1 MDTLIFYLD
10 IFGTISFAVAASLMA
25 YKKNLDPFGIIV
37 VAIFTSIGGGT
48 IRDILLRN
56 YPIFWIDNILY
67 LSVIISSSLLTQFF
81 YKHISKKEDILL
93 FFDAI
98 GIGVFT
104 IIGIKTALK
113 FDVHPLIC
121 IMMGTITAVFGG
133 LVRDVVCNEIPVIL
147 HRELYATLCIMGGAV
162 FFIMSFLGINN
173 NLSYIFS
180 MLFIIITRIIAIR
193 LNLSLND
200 LIFRSHME
208 GKR

>member
-81 YKHISKKEDILL
+81 YRYISKKEDILL

-147 HRELYATLCIMGGAV
+147 HRELYATLCIIGGAV

>member
-81 YKHISKKEDILL
+81 YRYISKKEDILL

>member
-1 MDTLIFYLD
+1 
-10 IFGTISFAVAASLMA
+10 
-25 YKKNLDPFGIIV
+25 
-37 VAIFTSIGGGT
+37 
-48 IRDILLRN
+48 
-56 YPIFWIDNILY
+56 
-67 LSVIISSSLLTQFF
+67 
-81 YKHISKKEDILL
+81 
-93 FFDAI
+93 
-98 GIGVFT
+98 
-104 IIGIKTALK
+104 
-113 FDVHPLIC
+113 
-121 IMMGTITAVFGG
+121 MMGTITAVFGG

>member
-1 MDTLIFYLD
+1 MQF
-10 IFGTISFAVAASLMA
+10 SR
-25 YKKNLDPFGIIV
+25 PC
-37 VAIFTSIGGGT
+37 GT

-81 YKHISKKEDILL
+81 YRYISKKEDILL

-147 HRELYATLCIMGGAV
+147 HRELYATLCIIGGAV

>member
-81 YKHISKKEDILL
+81 YRYISKKEDILL

-200 LIFRSHME
+200 LIFRSYME
-208 GKR
+208 GK